1 VSSNGRGADPVIT
14 GIGALTPLG
23 LTAPETWRGLVDGRS
38 GIRAIESFDASGLPV
53 RIAGEVQG
61 FDAEALLG
69 PKRSRRTAR
78 FSQLAVAAA
87 REAVADAHLDVAVDP
102 DRVGVLVNS
111 AVGGLP
117 ETEENVGAMLR
128 GGPREVSQY
137 WVPEMILN
145 MPACEVA
152 IDLKAHGP
160 VSASALACA
169 SGTAALLDARRLI
182 MSGEADVVIAGGTD
196 AGITPTMLAG
206 LAKMGPLSE
215 RNDAPAQAS
224 RPFDA
229 DRDGFVFGEGAVVL
243 VVESA
248 AHANARGATA
258 YGSLAGGAL
267 TSDAF
272 HMSAP
277 EPSGLHAARAIELAL
292 KQSDTAPEQL
302 DYICAHGTGT
312 RANDTAETKAIKLAL
327 GEVAERVPASSPKS
341 MVGHLIGAA
350 GALSVMACLLAM
362 RDSVLPPTINLH
374 TADPDCDLDYVPLT
388 ARPAKVR
395 AAAANAF
402 GFGGQNCVVV
412 IKAPGDDNQGGDAE
426 AAATRLR
433 DRRRLRSVPRRP
445 RRPRSAPRSG
455 GGWPAA
461 G

>member
-1 VSSNGRGADPVIT
+1 VSADRNGRDPVIT

-23 LTAPETWRGLVDGRS
+23 LTAPETWRGLLEGRS
-38 GIRAIESFDASGLPV
+38 GIGEVTSFDASGLPV
-53 RIAGEVQG
+53 RIAGEVHG

-69 PKRSRRTAR
+69 VKRSRRTAR
-78 FSQLAVAAA
+78 FSQLAMAAA
-87 REAVADAHLDVAVDP
+87 REAVADARLDVAASSDA
-102 DRVGVLVNS
+102 VGVLVNS

-117 ETEENVGAMLR
+117 ETEENVGAMLT

-145 MPACEVA
+145 MAACEVA
-152 IDLKAHGP
+152 IDLGAHGP

-182 MSGEADVVIAGGTD
+182 MSGEAEVVIAGGTD
-196 AGITPTMLAG
+196 AAITPTMLAG

-215 RNDAPAQAS
+215 RNDEPEQAS

-248 AHANARGATA
+248 ENARARGAEA
-258 YGSLAGGAL
+258 YGSLAGAAL

-277 EPSGLHAARAIELAL
+277 EPSGIHAARAIELAL
-292 KQSDTAPEQL
+292 KRSATLPEEL
-302 DYICAHGTGT
+302 DYICAHGTAT

-327 GEVAERVPASSPKS
+327 GEVAAHVPASSPKS

-350 GALSVMACLLAM
+350 GALSVMTCLLAM
-362 RDSVLPPTINLH
+362 RDEVIPPTINLH
-374 TADPDCDLDYVPLT
+374 TPDPDCDLDYVPLQ
-388 ARPAKVR
+388 ARPAQVGT
-395 AAAANAF
+395 AAANAF

-412 IKAPGDDNQGGDAE
+412 VKAPNHDGRRRQP
-426 AAATRLR
+426 AAAT
-433 DRRRLRSVPRRP
+433 
-445 RRPRSAPRSG
+445 
-455 GGWPAA
+455 A